1 MKKIHTFGIL
11 LMMILLGSCI
21 SSQAGFTNEQLLSI
35 RKGMTLEQVT
45 DVLGSPSYRTFND
58 KGEEWEFRVFL
69 FSGWSLVKVYF
80 VDGKVTEMKSYLEK
94 GSDCHTRTDK
104 NKIEKI

>member
-35 RKGMTLEQVT
+35 RKGDDAGTGNRCT
-45 DVLGSPSYRTFND
+45 RFTFLQD
-58 KGEEWEFRVFL
+58 F
-69 FSGWSLVKVYF
+69 
-80 VDGKVTEMKSYLEK
+80 
-94 GSDCHTRTDK
+94 
-104 NKIEKI
+104 

>member
-1 MKKIHTFGIL
+1 
-11 LMMILLGSCI
+11 MILLGSCI

-58 KGEEWEFRVFL
+58 KGEEWEFRVFV
-69 FSGWSLVKVYF
+69 FSGWSVVKVYF

-94 GSDCHTRTDK
+94 ESDCHTRIDK

>member
-58 KGEEWEFRVFL
+58 KGEEWEFRGFVF
-69 FSGWSLVKVYF
+69 FGIF
-80 VDGKVTEMKSYLEK
+80 CRREGDGNEILPGE
-94 GSDCHTRTDK
+94 R
-104 NKIEKI
+104 E

>member
-11 LMMILLGSCI
+11 LMIILFSSCVT
-21 SSQAGFTNEQLLSI
+21 ARVGFTNKQLLSI

-45 DVLGSPSYRTFND
+45 DILGSPSYRTFND
-58 KGEEWEFRVFL
+58 KGEEWEFRALVI
-69 FSGWSLVKVYF
+69 SGWSVVTVYF

-94 GSDCHTRTDK
+94 ESDCHTRTDK

>member
-45 DVLGSPSYRTFND
+45 DVLGSPSYRTFR
-58 KGEEWEFRVFL
+58 GGVGVSGLRIFR
-69 FSGWSLVKVYF
+69 LVC
-80 VDGKVTEMKSYLEK
+80 S
-94 GSDCHTRTDK
+94 
-104 NKIEKI
+104 

>member
-11 LMMILLGSCI
+11 LMIILFGSCI
-21 SSQAGFTNEQLLSI
+21 TARVGFTNEQLLSV

-45 DVLGSPSYRTFND
+45 DVLGSPAYRSFDD
-58 KGEEWEFRVFL
+58 KGEEWEFRTMVL
-69 FSGWSLVKVYF
+69 SGWSVVTVRF

-94 GSDCHTRTDK
+94 DRDCHDRTDVTK
-104 NKIEKI
+104 KEKI